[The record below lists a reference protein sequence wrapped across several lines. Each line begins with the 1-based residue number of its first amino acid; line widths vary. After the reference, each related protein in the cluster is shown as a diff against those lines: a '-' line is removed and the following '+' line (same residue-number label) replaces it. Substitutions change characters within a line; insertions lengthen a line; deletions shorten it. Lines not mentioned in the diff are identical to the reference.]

1 MSRTASPARPRP
13 LVLLAVLAVGA
24 LVGTLLTSAAS
35 ADSSRGDAARAQ
47 QYATKVATSAASK
60 ARPAAGRQ
68 RALNVRAKLPAAWR
82 KATIVG
88 RVAERSVSVKVRGT
102 NRCVHWNGGKAV
114 LWTRLCGAR
123 RGVAARMAH
132 RVDHHKTARAGRQAL
147 LNIRAAM
154 PATWRQ
160 AIKVSAVRKGKVTL
174 TVKPFKRCLT
184 WNTKGVAKITKGA
197 CSFPKPNPKPSGSGV
212 PTGAPLLGVYDGGP
226 KGDASTRSVFGRYGD
241 ISSSYYQP
249 NQASLNVAAEKARID
264 RGTAPV
270 LTLTSKG
277 TQYINDIANKSG
289 AGWSWIKTYVDSLD
303 TLGSYGKARKVPV
316 FATLDHEWEVKVNQG
331 MLSGNSAR
339 AAVYARALSN
349 FFQLVDQ
356 AAPEVV
362 TLYWYGHFDTADIN
376 AVGSALTVA
385 PDMFALD
392 PYSGQHAAANET
404 IAQMVQPKLTWL
416 KNRSWYKGQRIGL
429 AEFGADKSDTNMA
442 TYFFKNMRG
451 NLKNLDLAFG
461 IFFNRDDRP
470 YVVKINPNY
479 PRSIAA
485 VRNSLA
491 G

>member
-197 CSFPKPNPKPSGSGV
+197 CAIPRPAATTADTLFGFYPGNTTNDPNGMTGTMSSRIDKISAHLGRPGVVRTFFPGLPPAKFAGSNADHGV
-212 PTGAPLLGVYDGGP
+212 PVVLSFKAKPTDITRGAHDARLLSFFQSIPTNRQVWWSFYHEPEDNIEKGEFTPAQYRAAWNHLTKLLPKRSTLKPTLILMNWSLYTTGRPVSQYLTDGV
-226 KGDASTRSVFGRYGD
+226 KVLAWD
-241 ISSSYYQP
+241 IYLSSARP
-249 NQASLNVAAEKARID
+249 TVAAAYD
-264 RGTAPV
+264 RA
-270 LTLTSKG
+270 
-277 TQYINDIANKSG
+277 INKSKSLGLGWGVAETSVTDTMTNVSRTQVVKDLVAKSRNHG
-289 AGWSWIKTYVDSLD
+289 ADFVTWFETNKHDGDW
-303 TLGSYGKARKVPV
+303 R
-316 FATLDHEWEVKVNQG
+316 
-331 MLSGNSAR
+331 LS
-339 AAVYARALSN
+339 
-349 FFQLVDQ
+349 
-356 AAPEVV
+356 
-362 TLYWYGHFDTADIN
+362 
-376 AVGSALTVA
+376 
-385 PDMFALD
+385 
-392 PYSGQHAAANET
+392 PYRSAAALWKE
-404 IAQMVQPKLTWL
+404 LTH
-416 KNRSWYKGQRIGL
+416 
-429 AEFGADKSDTNMA
+429 
-442 TYFFKNMRG
+442 
-451 NLKNLDLAFG
+451 
-461 IFFNRDDRP
+461 
-470 YVVKINPNY
+470 
-479 PRSIAA
+479 
-485 VRNSLA
+485 
-491 G
+491 